1 MDKKKFIDMDLI
13 QHFVKKSKVKER
25 KIQKEVYSAHLV
37 FFVLFLLGFMGII
50 IFYKYLEKKRRREAE
65 EVEEKKHMEE
75 EKKKEKAVVEYMDS
89 IQKNQNVR
97 FEKAQVR
104 NAVIQERDEKER
116 NQKEEELRKKFA
128 SSPNII

>member
-37 FFVLFLLGFMGII
+37 FVVLFLLGFMGII

-65 EVEEKKHMEE
+65 EEKHAEEEKEEKKRD
-75 EKKKEKAVVEYMDS
+75 KAVIEYMDS

-104 NAVIQERDEKER
+104 NAVIQEHDEKER
-116 NQKEEELRKKFA
+116 NQKEEALRKKF
-128 SSPNII
+128 SS